1 MARSRLP
8 GERWRQAVS
17 HHVQDGAS
25 LVDSDTVS
33 DDPLAVAVSK
43 DSQFVD
49 NATRVGSGIVPLP
62 QVLDPGR

>member
-1 MARSRLP
+1 M
-8 GERWRQAVS
+8 S

-49 NATRVGSGIVPLP
+49 SATRVGSGIVPLP